1 MTSSP
6 NHMWPHYWRQL
17 QLLTSNVSE
26 GVIVIDVH
34 QTIRWANSA
43 ALAMHGVDNCEAL
56 GRTIDEYHS
65 NFQVKFRGSQV
76 AAMQEPIDSVAAG
89 QAFRD
94 VVVEVTPLRGD
105 QPQWVHRVRNLVL
118 VDEAGNPSC
127 IVLVLRP
134 LTDGRLNTAGSDS
147 VAAPKPVSETAARD
161 HAAALCAAA
170 PTPLHVLDSDM
181 RILAVSQQ
189 WLEWL
194 GYTNDSV
201 IGRRI
206 VEFMP
211 ASSANHFHDQTWKM
225 LHHTGVVR
233 DLDCQFIRSNGE
245 AVDASVSARATLDS
259 SGAPLCVVA
268 APVDITDRKR
278 SEARFT
284 KLFTLSPVPMVIR
297 RLDDSR
303 VLDAND
309 AFIAATGHTVES
321 VVGHSLEDLGLFESR
336 PQRQQFEHDLRVNGR
351 VQAMDIR
358 IKSAA
363 GDVLD
368 CIVSA
373 DQVHAFGHHCAMLV
387 LQDVTDRR
395 RNEMQLFQAIETVM
409 RDTSWF
415 TRSVIE
421 KLAILRSP
429 PRVGVRSAEID
440 DLTPREREV
449 LGLISHG
456 LSDTDIAEKLG
467 LTRSTVRNHV
477 ATLYSKIDV
486 HSRSSAIVWAR
497 ERGINIAWPPS
508 GAPNFIR
515 RPMPQRKVGNPG
527 LTGKDGRV

>member
-1 MTSSP
+1 MSS
-6 NHMWPHYWRQL
+6 NFDHTWPHYWRQL
-17 QLLTSNVSE
+17 QLLTANVSE

-43 ALAMHGVDNCEAL
+43 ALAMHGVDNCAAL

-65 NFQVKFRGSQV
+65 NFQVKFRGSQ
-76 AAMQEPIDSVAAG
+76 AAAAQEPIDSVAAG

-94 VVVEVTPLRGD
+94 VVVEVTPLQGD
-105 QPQWVHRVRNLVL
+105 KPQWVHRVRNLVL

-134 LTDGRLNTAGSDS
+134 LGDARTGAELAETPRPNS
-147 VAAPKPVSETAARD
+147 VNAARE
-161 HAAALCAAA
+161 HAVALCAAA
-170 PTPLHVLDSDM
+170 PTPLHVLDADM
-181 RILAVSQQ
+181 RILAVSEQ
-189 WLEWL
+189 WLAWL
-194 GYTNDSV
+194 GYNNDAV

-206 VEFMP
+206 TEFMP
-211 ASSANHFHDQTWKM
+211 ASSASHFHDQTWKM

-233 DLDCQFIRSNGE
+233 DLDCQFIRSTGE

-259 SGAPLCVVA
+259 NGAPLCVVA

-278 SEARFT
+278 SEARFA
-284 KLFTLSPVPMVIR
+284 KLFALSPSPMVIR

-303 VLDAND
+303 ILDAND
-309 AFIAATGHTVES
+309 AFLTATGHAVEQ
-321 VVGHSLEDLGLFESR
+321 VVGHSLDDLGLFENR

-351 VQAMDIR
+351 VQTMDVR
-358 IKSAA
+358 IKSAT

-368 CIVSA
+368 CLVSA
-373 DQVHAFGHHCAMLV
+373 DQIHIFGHHCAMLV

-415 TRSVIE
+415 SRSVIE

-497 ERGINIAWPPS
+497 ERGINIAWPAS

-515 RPMPQRKVGNPG
+515 RPMPTRKPVGSG
-527 LTGKDGRV
+527 LSGKDGRA

>member
-1 MTSSP
+1 MSS
-6 NHMWPHYWRQL
+6 NLNQNWPHYWRQL
-17 QLLTSNVSE
+17 QLLTANVSE

-43 ALAMHGVDNCEAL
+43 ALAMHGVETCDAL

-65 NFQVKFRGSQV
+65 NFQVKFRGSQ
-76 AAMQEPIDSVAAG
+76 AASAQEPIDSVAAG

-105 QPQWVHRVRNLVL
+105 NPHWVHRVRNLVL

-134 LTDGRLNTAGSDS
+134 LSEERPGGTQLAETAG
-147 VAAPKPVSETAARD
+147 PQSEIAARQ
-161 HAAALCAAA
+161 HAVTLCSAA

-181 RILAVSQQ
+181 RILAVSRQ

-194 GYTNDSV
+194 GYNNESV

-206 VEFMP
+206 TEFMP
-211 ASSANHFHDQTWKM
+211 ASSASHFHDQTWKM

-233 DLDCQFIRSNGE
+233 DLDCQFIRSSGE
-245 AVDASVSARATLDS
+245 VVDASVSARATLDG

-268 APVDITDRKR
+268 APVDITERKR
-278 SEARFT
+278 SEARFA
-284 KLFTLSPVPMVIR
+284 KLFALSPSPMVIR

-303 VLDAND
+303 ILDAND
-309 AFIAATGHTVES
+309 AFLAATGHAVES
-321 VVGHSLEDLGLFESR
+321 VVGHSLDDLGLFENR

-351 VQAMDIR
+351 VQNMDVR
-358 IKSAA
+358 VKSAT

-368 CIVSA
+368 CLVSA
-373 DQVHAFGHHCAMLV
+373 DQIHVFGHPCAMLV

-415 TRSVIE
+415 SRSVIE

-497 ERGINIAWPPS
+497 ERGINIAWPAAS
-508 GAPNFIR
+508 TPNFIR
-515 RPMPQRKVGNPG
+515 RPLPQRKVGGSG
-527 LTGKDGRV
+527 LAGKDGRA

>member
-1 MTSSP
+1 
-6 NHMWPHYWRQL
+6 
-17 QLLTSNVSE
+17 
-26 GVIVIDVH
+26 
-34 QTIRWANSA
+34 
-43 ALAMHGVDNCEAL
+43 
-56 GRTIDEYHS
+56 
-65 NFQVKFRGSQV
+65 
-76 AAMQEPIDSVAAG
+76 
-89 QAFRD
+89 
-94 VVVEVTPLRGD
+94 
-105 QPQWVHRVRNLVL
+105 
-118 VDEAGNPSC
+118 
-127 IVLVLRP
+127 
-134 LTDGRLNTAGSDS
+134 
-147 VAAPKPVSETAARD
+147 
-161 HAAALCAAA
+161 
-170 PTPLHVLDSDM
+170 VLDAEM
-181 RILAVSQQ
+181 RILAVSEQ
-189 WLEWL
+189 WLAWL
-194 GYTNDSV
+194 GYNNEAV

-206 VEFMP
+206 TEFMP
-211 ASSANHFHDQTWKM
+211 ASSASHFHDQTWKM

-233 DLDCQFIRSNGE
+233 DLDCQFIRSTGE

-259 SGAPLCVVA
+259 NGAPLCVVA

-278 SEARFT
+278 SEARFA
-284 KLFTLSPVPMVIR
+284 KLFALSPSPMVIR

-303 VLDAND
+303 ILDAND
-309 AFIAATGHTVES
+309 AFLTATGHAVEQ
-321 VVGHSLEDLGLFESR
+321 VVGHSLDDLGLFENR

-351 VQAMDIR
+351 VQTMDVR
-358 IKSAA
+358 IKSAT

-368 CIVSA
+368 CLVSA
-373 DQVHAFGHHCAMLV
+373 DQIHIFGHHCAMLV

-415 TRSVIE
+415 SRSVIE

-497 ERGINIAWPPS
+497 ERGINIAWPAS

-515 RPMPQRKVGNPG
+515 RPMPTRKPVGSG
-527 LTGKDGRV
+527 LSGKDGRA